1 MLFHVNGKTTQI
13 FMLFGWKPP
22 SITGFQN
29 RLPLGSPVG
38 GRPVGGGPVGGLTVV
53 GGLGSD
59 PSVGRSQLKPILLQ
73 NFLKS
78 LTLQVLHVSGGFP

>member
-1 MLFHVNGKTTQI
+1 MLFRVNGKTTQI

-38 GRPVGGGPVGGLTVV
+38 GGPVGGGPIGGLTVV
-53 GGLGSD
+53 GG
-59 PSVGRSQLKPILLQ
+59 
-73 NFLKS
+73 
-78 LTLQVLHVSGGFP
+78 